1 MTGRSSTRF
10 GFWLQWKEYERHL
23 KMRKQCNPQE
33 YLRDIVLHIREFN

>member
-10 GFWLQWKEYERHL
+10 GFWLQWKEYERPL
-23 KMRKQCNPQE
+23 KMRNPQE